1 MYRQLQSQA
10 LPLPQRKSRAR
21 LMPNA
26 AAKSASRMR
35 TRTNSI
41 SMRRTRL
48 KSLARVEQVY
58 TSPLRPHH
66 QLPGRVRGE
75 KERHGGTIAHSEFR
89 RAVPTGGNLNL
100 RKSVNDDRR
109 TDNTALTLMCV
120 KLLESLDGTG
130 EEGGPVELIAP
141 VRVLVVTDSDEV
153 SVVIVTKEVY

>member
-1 MYRQLQSQA
+1 
-10 LPLPQRKSRAR
+10 
-21 LMPNA
+21 
-26 AAKSASRMR
+26 
-35 TRTNSI
+35 
-41 SMRRTRL
+41 MRRTRL

-109 TDNTALTLMCV
+109 TDNTALTLMF
-120 KLLESLDGTG
+120 
-130 EEGGPVELIAP
+130 VELLGGTAGVGVADGAVELP
-141 VRVLVVTDSDEV
+141 VCD
-153 SVVIVTKEVY
+153 